1 MVRPTISIL
10 PALSVS
16 YFAQALVNG
25 VARGGMYTILVLGFS
40 IIWGVMGVINLAH
53 GEFVMVGAYLAWMA
67 SDFWDV
73 DPFTSAPVV
82 FGVMALFGYVVQRL
96 LVNRVINR
104 SSLVSLLVMFG
115 VSIILQSVMK
125 IVFSADFRLANT
137 DLDGAWRLTDRLTIP
152 VTRFWVLVV
161 AVGVTASLSL
171 FLARSRLGKSI
182 RAAAQNREAARIVG
196 VDIPRV
202 YAVTFAL
209 CIGLTGVAGALINP
223 LLAVQP
229 FQGPPLALKA
239 FAITAMAGL
248 GSVRGALG
256 GAMVLGL
263 VEAMLA
269 LYVDRIGTNLA
280 VVASFVLLVAALVL
294 RPQGIFKG
302 LRHVDATST

>member
-1 MVRPTISIL
+1 M
-10 PALSVS
+10 S
-16 YFAQALVNG
+16 YFAQALING
-25 VARGGMYTILVLGFS
+25 IALGGMYTILVLGFS
-40 IIWGVMGVINLAH
+40 VIWGVMGVINLAH

-73 DPFTSAPVV
+73 DPFVSAPAV
-82 FGVMALFGYVVQRL
+82 FGVMVLFGYLVQRV

-104 SSLVSLLVMFG
+104 SALVSLLVMFG
-115 VSIILQSVMK
+115 VSIILQSIMK
-125 IVFSADFRLANT
+125 IAFSADFRLANT

-161 AVGVTASLSL
+161 AVGVTAALSL
-171 FLARSRLGKSI
+171 FLGRSRLGKSI

-196 VDIPRV
+196 VDISKV

-209 CIGLTGVAGALINP
+209 CIGLTGVAGALVSP

-229 FQGPPLALKA
+229 FQGPPLTLKA
-239 FAITAMAGL
+239 FAITAVAGL

>member
-1 MVRPTISIL
+1 M
-10 PALSVS
+10 S
-16 YFAQALVNG
+16 YFAQALING
-25 VARGGMYTILVLGFS
+25 IALGGMYALLVLGFS

-67 SDFWDV
+67 SEFWDV
-73 DPFTSAPVV
+73 DPFVSAPVV
-82 FGVMALFGYVVQRL
+82 FLVMVLFGYVVQRL

-115 VSIILQSVMK
+115 VSIILQSIMK

-161 AVGVTASLSL
+161 AVGVTAGLSL
-171 FLARSRLGKSI
+171 FLGRSRLGKSI

-196 VDIPRV
+196 VDVPRV

-209 CIGLTGVAGALINP
+209 CIGLTGVAGALMSP

-229 FQGPPLALKA
+229 FQGPPLTLKA
-239 FAITAMAGL
+239 FAVTAMAGL

>member
-1 MVRPTISIL
+1 
-10 PALSVS
+10 VS
-16 YFAQALVNG
+16 YFAQALING
-25 VARGGMYTILVLGFS
+25 IALGGMYTILVLGFS

-73 DPFTSAPVV
+73 DPFVSAPVV
-82 FGVMALFGYVVQRL
+82 FVVMLLFGYLVQRV
-96 LVNRVINR
+96 LVNRIIDR
-104 SSLVSLLVMFG
+104 PALVSLLVMFG

-125 IVFSADFRLANT
+125 VTFSADFRLANT
-137 DLDGAWRLTDRLTIP
+137 DLDGAWRLTDRLTVP

-161 AVGVTASLSL
+161 AVGVTAGLNL
-171 FLARSRLGKSI
+171 FLGRSRLGKSI

-196 VDIPRV
+196 VDIRKV

-209 CIGLTGVAGALINP
+209 CIGLTGVAGALISP

-229 FQGPPLALKA
+229 FQGPPLTLKA

>member
-1 MVRPTISIL
+1 M
-10 PALSVS
+10 S
-16 YFAQALVNG
+16 YFAQALING
-25 VARGGMYTILVLGFS
+25 IALGGMYTILVLGFS
-40 IIWGVMGVINLAH
+40 VIWGVMGVINLAH

-73 DPFTSAPVV
+73 DPFTSAPAV
-82 FGVMALFGYVVQRL
+82 FGVMVLFGYLVQRL
-96 LVNRVINR
+96 LVNRVIDR

-115 VSIILQSVMK
+115 VSIILQSIMK

-196 VDIPRV
+196 VDIGKV

-209 CIGLTGVAGALINP
+209 CIGLTGVAGALMSP

-229 FQGPPLALKA
+229 FQGPPLTLKA

>member
-1 MVRPTISIL
+1 M
-10 PALSVS
+10 S
-16 YFAQALVNG
+16 YFAQALING
-25 VARGGMYTILVLGFS
+25 IALGGMYALLVLGFS

-67 SDFWDV
+67 SEFWDV
-73 DPFTSAPVV
+73 DPFVSAPVV
-82 FGVMALFGYVVQRL
+82 FLVMVLFGYVVQRL

-115 VSIILQSVMK
+115 VSIILQSIMK

-161 AVGVTASLSL
+161 AVGVTAGLSL
-171 FLARSRLGKSI
+171 FLGRSRLGKSI

-196 VDIPRV
+196 VDVPKV

-209 CIGLTGVAGALINP
+209 CIGLTGVAGALMSP

-229 FQGPPLALKA
+229 FQGPPLTLKA
-239 FAITAMAGL
+239 FAVTAMAGL
-248 GSVRGALG
+248 GSMRGALG